1 MLASAKLYCRYLNK
15 KHLPNA
21 CGQEEG
27 GDLLVKFSV
36 VTPTIKITKIIKNTI
51 KCIYTKVY
59 KIKTRPRVS
68 VESVQRNV
76 DIA

>member
-21 CGQEEG
+21 CGKEEG

-36 VTPTIKITKIIKNTI
+36 VTPTIKITKSIKKIHLNASTQKYTI
-51 KCIYTKVY
+51 
-59 KIKTRPRVS
+59 
-68 VESVQRNV
+68 
-76 DIA
+76 